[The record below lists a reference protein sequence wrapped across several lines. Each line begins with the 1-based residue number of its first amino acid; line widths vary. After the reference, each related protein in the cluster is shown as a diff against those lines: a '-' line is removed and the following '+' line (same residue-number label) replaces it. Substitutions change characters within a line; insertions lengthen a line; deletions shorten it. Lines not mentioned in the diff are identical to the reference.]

1 MIEKNILKL
10 ISKNLDLSKEY
21 FDILSALRRLEKI
34 ADRAV
39 SIANLLHFAQVGGDM
54 VQSWYLCYNFCMKKA
69 INKIKNYFSTNFE
82 VLAGI
87 IIFIGIIAS
96 GKDFYK
102 AIIFMLEFIVIME
115 VVKMVSDFIKK
126 ETLRLRYVI
135 DIFIIFLIR
144 DVIILTTNKNRDY
157 FDISFLLFV
166 IFVFFIFRILAIKF
180 SPGVIKISK
189 DTVIEYDDER
199 PNKKVTTTK
208 ESNSDE

>member
-1 MIEKNILKL
+1 
-10 ISKNLDLSKEY
+10 
-21 FDILSALRRLEKI
+21 
-34 ADRAV
+34 
-39 SIANLLHFAQVGGDM
+39 
-54 VQSWYLCYNFCMKKA
+54 MKKA
-69 INKIKNYFSTNFE
+69 INKIKDYFSNNFE
-82 VLAGI
+82 VLAAM
-87 IIFIGIIAS
+87 IIFAGILIA
-96 GKDFYK
+96 GIEFYK
-102 AIIFMLEFIVIME
+102 AIILMLEFIVIME
-115 VVKMVSDFIKK
+115 VVKMISDFIKR

-157 FDISFLLFV
+157 FDITFLLFV

-180 SPGVIKISK
+180 SPGIIKISK